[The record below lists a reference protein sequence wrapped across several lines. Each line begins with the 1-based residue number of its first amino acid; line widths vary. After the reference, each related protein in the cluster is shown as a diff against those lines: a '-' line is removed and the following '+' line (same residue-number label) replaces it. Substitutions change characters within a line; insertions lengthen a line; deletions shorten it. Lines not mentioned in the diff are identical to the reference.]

1 MCCLVLGLVGY
12 PSDDINK
19 FLWMVRIGEG
29 GWVFPHIKE
38 PDYLVSCWLLVI
50 WILSMSPLG
59 SYCWCIVGVH
69 YSPLDG
75 SDIQIKT
82 SEEQDPCKNK
92 EIKIESKLHNQLKK
106 KSGKKKK
113 KRIPGNERHFQKML
127 SPISYL

>member
-12 PSDDINK
+12 PSDDINM
-19 FLWMVRIGEG
+19 FLWMVRIGG
-29 GWVFPHIKE
+29 GVFPHIKE

-92 EIKIESKLHNQLKK
+92 EIKIAQKK
-106 KSGKKKK
+106 WKKI
-113 KRIPGNERHFQKML
+113 RIPGNERHFQKML